1 MMIDFKATY
10 STLLLSLVL
19 FAPHSFSNEEA
30 HESVE
35 NRLARLSEL
44 FELRPIDTKP
54 LIETERFKLGRALF
68 FDKILS
74 GNHDVACATCH
85 LIANG
90 VSDGRPIS
98 LGVRGAGLG
107 PDRNYVLAPMEIH
120 PRNSQDLWN
129 RDHND
134 VSSMFWDGRVEM
146 VDPAARK
153 FRTPLGEKLPEG
165 LDNAMAAQALFPL
178 ITPNEMLGYPGDDYA
193 GFTNE
198 LSHLVD
204 PNTLNG
210 ADAVFEAL
218 MLRLIG
224 EQTADASESHQSI
237 YRNMFLKSFPTLSL
251 EDLSI
256 VHVANALAHFE
267 ELAFATRNS
276 RWDSYLA
283 GDRQTMT
290 AREKE
295 GALLFF
301 GKGRCVACHNGETFS
316 DFQFHSVGV
325 IDEDWRIERE
335 KRDLGRFHTTKDPKD
350 AFKFR
355 TPPLR
360 NVTKTAP
367 YFHNGSEYSLKAA
380 VQQHLAPTASANKYH
395 SSGRFLMT
403 AQQIQAVSPVLT
415 AGIDLTDAEI
425 DLIIDFLGSL
435 DTELRDGDLAIIVP
449 KVVPSR
455 LAVEYR

>member
-1 MMIDFKATY
+1 MIGFKTIRC
-10 STLLLSLVL
+10 TLLLSLALVT
-19 FAPHSFSNEEA
+19 PHSVSDQSTRDA
-30 HESVE
+30 ID
-35 NRLARLSEL
+35 RQIAQLRDL

-54 LIETERFKLGRALF
+54 LVETERFKLGRALF
-68 FDKILS
+68 FDKVLS

-85 LIANG
+85 LVAHG

-98 LGVRGAGLG
+98 LGVRGSGLG
-107 PDRNYVLAPMEIH
+107 PDRHYVQAPMEIH

-134 VSSMFWDGRVEM
+134 ASSMFWDGRVEM
-146 VDPAARK
+146 VDPVARK
-153 FRTPLGEKLPEG
+153 FRTPLGEALPEG

-193 GFTNE
+193 GFPNE
-198 LSHLVD
+198 LSSLVN
-204 PNTLNG
+204 PNTLDG
-210 ADAVFEAL
+210 ADVAFDAI
-218 MLRLIG
+218 MQRLIG
-224 EQTADASESHQSI
+224 DENVEAPEGYQSI
-237 YRNMFLKSFPTLSL
+237 YRDMFLKAFP
-251 EDLSI
+251 DLSI
-256 VHVANALAHFE
+256 QDISIVQVANALAHFE

-276 RWDSYLA
+276 RWDSHLA
-283 GDRQTMT
+283 GDGQALT

-325 IDEDWRIERE
+325 VDEDWRIEGE
-335 KRDLGRFHTTKDPKD
+335 KRDLGRFHATKDPND

-367 YFHNGSEYSLKAA
+367 YFHNGSAYSLKA
-380 VQQHLAPTASANKYH
+380 VIQQHLAPTANANKYH

-403 AQQIQAVSPVLT
+403 AQQIKAVSPVLT
-415 AGIDLTDAEI
+415 AGVDLTDAEI
-425 DLIIDFLGSL
+425 DLIIEFLGSL
-435 DTELRDGDLAIIVP
+435 DTELRDWDLAIIVP
-449 KVVPSR
+449 EVVPSG
-455 LAVEYR
+455 LPVEYR

>member
-1 MMIDFKATY
+1 MKVFKTIGGA
-10 STLLLSLVL
+10 LLLLTTIG
-19 FAPHSFSNEEA
+19 APCSFSNANAEI
-30 HESVE
+30 SIDDKLTRVK
-35 NRLARLSEL
+35 NL

-74 GNHDVACATCH
+74 GSHDVACATCH
-85 LIANG
+85 LVAYG
-90 VSDGRPIS
+90 VSDGRSIS

-107 PDRNYVLAPMEIH
+107 PERHYVQAQLEIH

-134 VSSMFWDGRVEM
+134 ASSMFWDGRVEM
-146 VDPAARK
+146 IDPAARK
-153 FRTPLGEKLPEG
+153 FRTPLGEGLPNG

-178 ITPNEMLGYPGDDYA
+178 ITPNEMLGYPGDNYS

-198 LSHLVD
+198 LAGLVD
-204 PNTLNG
+204 PNTLEG
-210 ADAVFEAL
+210 ADKAFDKIIQ
-218 MLRLIG
+218 RLIG
-224 EQTADASESHQSI
+224 DKDSDASDNQQLI
-237 YRNMFLKSFPTLSL
+237 YRDMFLKAFPELSS
-251 EDLSI
+251 EEVSI
-256 VHVANALAHFE
+256 VQVANALAHFE
-267 ELAFATRNS
+267 ELAFATRKS

-283 GDRQTMT
+283 GDNQSLT
-290 AREKE
+290 AREKR

-325 IDEDWRIERE
+325 IDEDWRIESE
-335 KRDLGRFHTTKDPKD
+335 KRDLGRFAATKNPKD
-350 AFKFR
+350 AFIFR

-367 YFHNGSEYSLKAA
+367 YFHNGSEHSLKA
-380 VQQHLAPTASANKYH
+380 VLLQHLTPTANVNKYH

-403 AQQIQAVSPVLT
+403 AQQVRAISPILS
-415 AGIDLTDAEI
+415 AGIDLSNVEI
-425 DLIIDFLGSL
+425 DLIIEFLSSL
-435 DTELRDGDLAIIVP
+435 DTELEDSDLAIIVP
-449 KVVPSR
+449 DVVPSG
-455 LAVEYR
+455 LPVEYR